1 MSLKRTSAA
10 AASAVLLGSLAT
22 LPATTA
28 SASATAACTMTAG
41 SITPGGN
48 FADATVTAS
57 APPAAQ
63 QSTGPHVFTAGITK
77 ASSTWTNSGA
87 GPDGTA
93 ASTALVILND
103 SMYEATY
110 TTGSTEPPLRLD
122 KVGSGWGNFT
132 MVEQSLWQ
140 KAPGSGESAL
150 AWYGLV
156 GGTGVLNRWAGGPDD
171 IYRHETAGGFASVKA
186 MALISETKAYD
197 TFLANTRGGG
207 LYTIRIP
214 RTSPLKPIVTPIR
227 TSTWQGFEALV
238 AEKCGNQSTL
248 LTAIDKDTGS
258 AYLYAVG
265 HTNGTATAI
274 KGLGKLPG
282 TYKDPVYFLDT
293 AEGNPPLNG
302 D

>member
-1 MSLKRTSAA
+1 
-10 AASAVLLGSLAT
+10 
-22 LPATTA
+22 
-28 SASATAACTMTAG
+28 
-41 SITPGGN
+41 
-48 FADATVTAS
+48 
-57 APPAAQ
+57 
-63 QSTGPHVFTAGITK
+63 
-77 ASSTWTNSGA
+77 
-87 GPDGTA
+87 
-93 ASTALVILND
+93 
-103 SMYEATY
+103 
-110 TTGSTEPPLRLD
+110 
-122 KVGSGWGNFT
+122 
-132 MVEQSLWQ
+132 
-140 KAPGSGESAL
+140 
-150 AWYGLV
+150 
-156 GGTGVLNRWAGGPDD
+156 
-171 IYRHETAGGFASVKA
+171 
-186 MALISETKAYD
+186 MALISETKTYD
-197 TFLANTRGGG
+197 TFLANTRGGA

-282 TYKDPVYFLDT
+282 TYKDPVYSLDT